1 MAESNVLGVT
11 GVCDSVELEDD
22 EKFFMDKAFSPVLSK
37 TCTFKISVGG
47 ASSVVAKGRNLVQRV
62 KPFHL
67 PLFFS
72 CQIEGS

>member
-1 MAESNVLGVT
+1 MLAVT

-22 EKFFMDKAFSPVLSK
+22 EKILHEQAFSPIISK
-37 TCTFKISVGG
+37 TCTFTISAGG
-47 ASSVVAKGRNLVQRV
+47 ASSVVAKGRNLGQRV